1 VENYLCLGAVF
12 LDVINDKFCQLEL
25 RELQNKVD
33 ALREEK
39 STLKAQISNAE

>member
-1 VENYLCLGAVF
+1 LGAKI
-12 LDVINDKFCQLEL
+12 DYQTNVINDKFCQLEL

>member
-1 VENYLCLGAVF
+1 
-12 LDVINDKFCQLEL
+12 VINDKFCQLEL